1 MELLVKKG
9 ENFYPVSGAYGD
21 SMEKE
26 AEVEW
31 YVRVLAAWIL
41 RKSVDCMEN
50 SDYNGIRIYF

>member
-1 MELLVKKG
+1 MELLVKIG

-50 SDYNGIRIYF
+50 SDYNGI